1 MKTKQNVNE
10 PLPASDLFALADGV
24 EITYL
29 VTWPRGE
36 PAREERT
43 GVIEGRDG
51 DYHLPMW
58 AYGRADSYH
67 PNGKYL
73 VRCTSCQHHRIDSVH
88 PDQILY
94 ANDPAQTTPNED
106 EN

>member
-1 MKTKQNVNE
+1 MKNTTDSRRA
-10 PLPASDLFALADGV
+10 LSASNLFALTDGV

-43 GVIEGRDG
+43 DVIEGRDG

-58 AYGRADSYH
+58 ANGRADSYH
-67 PNGKYL
+67 LNGKYL

-88 PDQILY
+88 PDQILH
-94 ANDPAQTTPNED
+94 ANDQNQRPTRKES
-106 EN
+106 